1 MPEEKTTKK
10 RRGTLKVFTFSI
22 GSGKWEG
29 GVIVVVDYNL
39 KAAQKKAF
47 ASFGESILF
56 GISSPESF
64 TDYAVHLVKPS
75 VVASLNYA
83 I

>member
-10 RRGTLKVFTFSI
+10 RGTLKVFTFTI

-29 GVIVVVDYNL
+29 GVIVVVDYKL

-47 ASFGESILF
+47 ASFGESSIF

-64 TDYAVHLVKPS
+64 TSYTIHLVKPG